1 MRNER
6 KIAAKPVFGEKFVSR
21 FYLDT
26 IMTDEFANDL
36 KKNFFFLILKLM
48 PKRKFI
54 RKVCLYNGY
63 DYDDTGDCNTN
74 GRLSN
79 IRLWKW

>member
-1 MRNER
+1 
-6 KIAAKPVFGEKFVSR
+6 
-21 FYLDT
+21 
-26 IMTDEFANDL
+26 MTDEFANNL
-36 KKNFFFLILKLM
+36 KKIFFFLILKLM

-63 DYDDTGDCNTN
+63 DYDDTGNYNTN

-79 IRLWKW
+79 IRL